1 MLAHHMPRYFKMNLR
16 IPSTLFVLLSC
27 LFFSACAQ
35 EETTPKPAD
44 TYFTLKL
51 GEKEFS
57 AQLALARPEQQK
69 GLMFRREM
77 GENQGML
84 FIFEQTKQMGFWMK
98 NTYIPLDI
106 GYIDPDGILRE
117 VHKMFPHDERPVPSK
132 SDNILMALE
141 MNQGWFASQGL
152 KVGDQLDMELV
163 KQACKARGYP
173 NRIR

>member
-1 MLAHHMPRYFKMNLR
+1 MHRK
-16 IPSTLFVLLSC
+16 LLISLSILC
-27 LFFSACAQ
+27 SLILGACAQ
-35 EETTPKPAD
+35 ETTPEPAD

-77 GENQGML
+77 GEDQGML
-84 FIFEQTKQMGFWMK
+84 FIFEKTKEMGFWMK

-106 GYIDPDGILRE
+106 GYIDPDGVLRE
-117 VHKMFPHDERPVPSK
+117 VHKMFPHDERPVRSK

-152 KVGDQLDMELV
+152 KVGDQLDMALV
-163 KQACKARGYP
+163 KEACEARGYP